1 MKLRLA
7 LVGIAVILC
16 IAGAAS
22 GSSLTSWLS
31 DFSTTLRGYG
41 LPGVILFLGMYV
53 AATMVLVPAWTLS
66 LAAGLLYG
74 VWSIPLSWA
83 AMMAGAC
90 IAFPLARGVLASPV
104 QTAIRQR
111 PRLRL
116 VADVIDQ
123 EGWRMVL
130 LIRISGIVPFGL
142 QNYVLGVTRVGFLP
156 FLLASAIGVLPSI
169 LLYAGAGAFGQATFS
184 DPGTNSLK
192 MAVLALSAL
201 AAVALVLVTARRL
214 RDKLKRQ

>member
-22 GSSLTSWLS
+22 GSSFTSWLS
-31 DFSTTLRGYG
+31 DFSATLRGYG
-41 LPGVILFLGMYV
+41 LSGVILFLGMYV
-53 AATMVLVPAWTLS
+53 TATMVFVPAWTFS

-74 VWSIPLSWA
+74 VWGIPLSWA

-90 IAFPLARGVLASPV
+90 IAFPLARGVLAGPV

-111 PRLRL
+111 PRLAL

-142 QNYVLGVTRVGFLP
+142 QNYVLGVTRIGFLP

-184 DPGTNSLK
+184 DPGTDSLK

-201 AAVALVLVTARRL
+201 AAVALVLVTARRI

>member
-16 IAGAAS
+16 IAGATS
-22 GSSLTSWLS
+22 GSSFTSWLS
-31 DFSTTLRGYG
+31 DFSVTLRGYG
-41 LPGVILFLGMYV
+41 LTGVILFLGMYV
-53 AATMVLVPAWTLS
+53 AATMVFVPAWTLS

-74 VWSIPLSWA
+74 VWGIPLSWA

-90 IAFPLARGVLASPV
+90 IAFPLARSVLAGPV
-104 QTAIRQR
+104 QMAIRQR
-111 PRLRL
+111 PRLVL

-142 QNYVLGVTRVGFLP
+142 QNYVLGVTRIGFLP

-169 LLYAGAGAFGQATFS
+169 LLYAGAGAFGQATIS
-184 DPGTNSLK
+184 DPGTNFLK
-192 MAVLALSAL
+192 MAVLALSVA
-201 AAVALVLVTARRL
+201 AAVALVLVTTRRI
-214 RDKLKRQ
+214 REKLKGR